1 MDTQITE
8 NLNAVQST
16 NQDLL
21 DYFNNRYV
29 EKLEQIQALKTEQF
43 ELKAKINELEKTLDV
58 YSFKTSAGQNVFSPF
73 SSTATSQQEKA
84 SQIELNLE
92 DLNEVKKSLDTRIDA
107 LQDEITHLKQ
117 RINSINDSNK
127 KLDNTIVDLNKK
139 AEADAANVSLSRD
152 ECNKLAKKIND
163 TTKEMLQGNIH
174 KLELLSW
181 LLKTDVTR
189 ARVTLD
195 ELVDSTNKICDSLD
209 DIVSDLTLETD
220 ERKQNHE
227 K

>member
-1 MDTQITE
+1 MDIQITE
-8 NLNAVQST
+8 NLKTVQSS

-21 DYFNNRYV
+21 DYFNNLYV
-29 EKLEQIQALKTEQF
+29 EKLEQVQTLKTEQF
-43 ELKAKINELEKTLDV
+43 ELKAKIDELVKTLDV
-58 YSFKTSAGQNVFSPF
+58 YSFKSSTGQNVFSPF

-84 SQIELNLE
+84 SQIELELANLN
-92 DLNEVKKSLDTRIDA
+92 DVKKTLDKRIEV
-107 LQDEITHLKQ
+107 LRDETDHLKQ
-117 RINSINDSNK
+117 RISSINDSNK
-127 KLDNTIVDLNKK
+127 TLDNIIDDLTKK
-139 AEADAANVSLSRD
+139 AEADAAKVSLSRD
-152 ECNKLAKKIND
+152 ECNKIVKKINN

-181 LLKTDVTR
+181 LLKTDVSR
-189 ARVTLD
+189 AKVTLD
-195 ELVDSTNKICDSLD
+195 ELIDSTNKICDSLD